1 MRVESIVSQVVIQ
14 ALARHGQALQ
24 PRLASLLEAAGQAS
38 GCRSW
43 RLHHVAEQPGRW
55 LLQVEWSSLHAC
67 LAHYRSHSQRA
78 FGALL
83 HSGLVQSMA
92 FDLQAPQVRS

>member
-1 MRVESIVSQVVIQ
+1 MRVENILSQVVIQ
-14 ALARHGQALQ
+14 ALPRHGLVLQ
-24 PRLASLLEAAGQAS
+24 PRLVSLLEAAGEAP

-43 RLHHVAEQPGRW
+43 RLRQVAEQPGRW

-83 HSGLVQSMA
+83 HSGLVSSMA
-92 FDLQAPQVRS
+92 FDLQAP